1 MSWGFENRLNK
12 ILPNGRA
19 VMLAIDHGYFL
30 GPIRGLEKP
39 GETVKK
45 LLPYTDSLYV
55 TRGTL
60 SASIPEDTE
69 KPMVLRVSGGP
80 TVVGK
85 DLANETIVTSI
96 KEAIRHNVVGVG
108 VSVFIGSNYETQTI
122 TNLAHVVTDAHQYGI
137 PVLGIT
143 AVGKELDKR
152 DARFLSLASR
162 VTAEM
167 GADIVKT
174 YYCEDFEK
182 VTSTCPVPIV
192 IAGGPKFD
200 TIREAL
206 EITYYALAQG
216 AAGVDMGRNIWQS
229 AHPEAM
235 IKAIHSIVKNN
246 YSVNEAV
253 ELYET
258 AAHSKA
264 E

>member
-1 MSWGFENRLNK
+1 MSWGFKNRLNK

-30 GPIRGLEKP
+30 GPITGLEKP
-39 GETVKK
+39 GETVKE
-45 LLPYTDSLYV
+45 LLPYTDSLYL

-60 SASIPEDTE
+60 AACIPEDEE

-80 TVVGK
+80 TVLN
-85 DLANETIVTSI
+85 DLSNETIVTSV

-108 VSVFIGSNYETQTI
+108 VSVFVGSENETKTI
-122 TNLAHVVTDAHQYGI
+122 TNLAHVVTEAHDYGI

-143 AVGKELDKR
+143 AVGKELEKR
-152 DARFLSLASR
+152 DTRFLALASR

-174 YYCEDFEK
+174 YYCENFEK

-206 EITYYALAQG
+206 DITYNAMNSG

-229 AHPEAM
+229 SHPSAM
-235 IKAIHSIVKNN
+235 IKAIHGIVKDGL
-246 YSVNEAV
+246 SVHHAV

-258 AAHSKA
+258 ATNVKA
-264 E
+264 

>member
-1 MSWGFENRLNK
+1 MSWGFKNRLNK

-30 GPIRGLEKP
+30 GPITGLEKP
-39 GETVKK
+39 GETVKD
-45 LLPYTDSLYV
+45 LLAYTDSLYL

-60 SASIPEDTE
+60 AACIPDDTE

-80 TVVGK
+80 TVLN
-85 DLANETIVTSI
+85 DLSNETIVTSL
-96 KEAIRHNVVGVG
+96 KEAVRHNVVGVG
-108 VSVFIGSNYETQTI
+108 VSVFVGSENETKTI
-122 TNLAHVVTDAHQYGI
+122 TNLAHVVTEAHDYGI

-143 AVGKELDKR
+143 AVGKELEKR
-152 DARFLSLASR
+152 DTRFLALASR
-162 VTAEM
+162 VVAEM

-174 YYCEDFEK
+174 YYCDNFER

-206 EITYYALAQG
+206 DITYNAMNQG

-229 AHPEAM
+229 SHPVAM
-235 IKAIHSIVKNN
+235 IKAIHSIVKDG
-246 YSVNEAV
+246 YSVDRAM
-253 ELYET
+253 ELYEST
-258 AAHSKA
+258 TEVKA
-264 E
+264 

>member
-1 MSWGFENRLNK
+1 MSWGYKNRLNK

-30 GPIRGLEKP
+30 GPIHGLEKP
-39 GETVKK
+39 GETVKD
-45 LLPYTDSLYV
+45 LLPYTDSLYL

-60 SASIPEDTE
+60 ANCLPENTE

-80 TVVGK
+80 TVVGA
-85 DLANETIVTSI
+85 DLANETLVTSI

-108 VSVFIGSNYETQTI
+108 VSVFIGSEYETQTV
-122 TNLAHVVTDAHQYGI
+122 TNLAHLVTDAHDYGI

-143 AVGKELDKR
+143 AVGKELEKR
-152 DARFLSLASR
+152 DSRFLALASR
-162 VTAEM
+162 VVAEM

-174 YYCEDFEK
+174 YYCDNFEQ

-200 TIREAL
+200 TIQEAL
-206 EITYYALAQG
+206 EITYKAICEG

-229 AHPEAM
+229 KHPLAM
-235 IKAIHSIVKNN
+235 IQSISAIVHDKYSIK
-246 YSVNEAV
+246 EAV

-258 AAHSKA
+258 NTKA
-264 E
+264 IE

>member
-1 MSWGFENRLNK
+1 MSWGFQNRLNK

-30 GPIRGLEKP
+30 GPITGLEKP
-39 GETVKK
+39 GETVKD
-45 LLPYTDSLYV
+45 LLPYTDSLFL

-60 SASIPEDTE
+60 AACIPENTE

-80 TVVGK
+80 TVIGK

-108 VSVFIGSNYETQTI
+108 VSVFVGSEYETQTI
-122 TNLAHVVTDAHQYGI
+122 TNLAHVVTEAHDYGL

-143 AVGKELDKR
+143 AVGKELEKR
-152 DARFLSLASR
+152 DSRFLALSSR
-162 VTAEM
+162 VVAEM

-174 YYCEDFEK
+174 YYCDDFEQ
-182 VTSTCPVPIV
+182 VTSKCPVPIV

-206 EITYYALAQG
+206 EITYNAMAQG

-229 AHPEAM
+229 SNPLAM
-235 IKAIHSIVKNN
+235 IKAIHSIVHEN
-246 YSVNEAV
+246 YTVNEAV
-253 ELYET
+253 ELYESLT
-258 AAHSKA
+258 KVKA
-264 E
+264 

>member
-1 MSWGFENRLNK
+1 LSWGFKNRLNK

-30 GPIRGLEKP
+30 GPITGLEKP
-39 GETVKK
+39 GETVKD
-45 LLPYTDSLYV
+45 LLPYTDSLYL
-55 TRGTL
+55 TRGIL
-60 SASIPEDTE
+60 AACIPENTE

-108 VSVFIGSNYETQTI
+108 VSVFVGSEYETQTI
-122 TNLAHVVTDAHQYGI
+122 TNLAHVVTDAHDYGL

-143 AVGKELDKR
+143 AVGKELEKR
-152 DARFLSLASR
+152 DSRFLALASR
-162 VTAEM
+162 VVAEM

-174 YYCEDFEK
+174 YYCDDFEQ
-182 VTSTCPVPIV
+182 VTSKCPVPIV

-206 EITYYALAQG
+206 EITYNAMAQG

-229 AHPEAM
+229 SNPLAM
-235 IKAIHSIVKNN
+235 IKAIHAIVHKN

-258 AAHSKA
+258 LTKVKA
-264 E
+264 